1 MTIDFKA
8 LATLGVQGLQ
18 PYVGGKPI
26 EELAR
31 EFGLKEENIVKLAS
45 NENPLGPSARVLKTI
60 QEHAQHITR
69 YPDGNGFSLKKALAA
84 KLGVQTNQITLGN
97 GSSDMLDFLARAYLT
112 PEKNAVFSQHAFA
125 VYPIVTQMQGAKAKI
140 VPAKN
145 WGHDLTAMAKAVDE
159 NTGIVFVAN
168 PNNPTGTWLRKNELM
183 LFLKAVSKKVIVVLD
198 EAYFEFVSESDY
210 PDGLTFLNDFPN
222 VVVTRTFSKIYGLA
236 GLRVGYGVS
245 HPDIAD
251 VMNRVR
257 PPFNVNSLALAAAE
271 TALSDNDYVISSRE
285 TNQQGLQQLMTGF
298 KELNLS
304 YIESV
309 GNFICVKVGGAA
321 NIYNALLKA
330 GVIVRPVANYEMSDY
345 LRVSVGT
352 QKENDIFLQALKD
365 AIQG

>member
-1 MTIDFKA
+1 
-8 LATLGVQGLQ
+8 
-18 PYVGGKPI
+18 VGGKPI

-31 EFGLKEENIVKLAS
+31 EFGLKEESIVKLAS

-60 QEHAQHITR
+60 AEHAQHITR
-69 YPDGNGFSLKKALAA
+69 YPDGNGFALKKALAV

-112 PEKNAVFSQHAFA
+112 PQKNAVFSQHAFA

-145 WGHDLTAMAKAVDE
+145 WGHDLAAMAKAVDE

-168 PNNPTGTWLRKNELM
+168 PNNPTGTWLGKNELIS
-183 LFLKAVSKKVIVVLD
+183 FLKAVPQRVIVVLD
-198 EAYFEFVSESDY
+198 EAYFEFVSEADY
-210 PDGLTFLNDFPN
+210 PDGLTLLNEFPN

-245 HPDIAD
+245 HTDIAD

-271 TALSDNDYVISSRE
+271 AALSDNDYVVNSR
-285 TNQQGLQQLMTGF
+285 TINQQGLQQLIAGF
-298 KELNLS
+298 KTLNLS

-309 GNFICVKVGGAA
+309 GNFICVKVGDSASV
-321 NIYNALLKA
+321 YQALLKA
-330 GVIVRPVANYEMSDY
+330 GVIVRPVANYEMPEY

-352 QKENDIFLQALKD
+352 QKENELFLTALKN
-365 AIQG
+365 AISG